1 MKTAYAVTGYVSN
14 QLARKLSNK
23 ELRGIIDVKPE
34 LGRDEVVARVS
45 SEQIAEVRVGS
56 SIKGETL
63 VQLILRDN
71 AQVETVIKTSA
82 NIKGIQ
88 QFNDPVLT
96 RLVASA
102 TAKSIAV

>member
-1 MKTAYAVTGYVSN
+1 MKAAYAVTGYLSN

-23 ELRGIIDVKPE
+23 ELTDVVDVKPE
-34 LGRDEVVARVS
+34 IGHDEVVARVRID
-45 SEQIAEVRVGS
+45 QIAEVRLGS
-56 SIKGETL
+56 SSKGDTL

-71 AQVETVIKTSA
+71 AQVETIIKTSA
-82 NIKGIQ
+82 NLKGIQ
-88 QFNDPVLT
+88 QFHDPVLT